1 LSTSRTSSAPRGT
14 DLRPRRGVLWRRR
27 LVALV
32 LLAALVVA
40 LVLLGQVVVRAV
52 QPMLAGDGAPQE
64 GRSAP
69 PTPEAA
75 GPPQDC
81 DAASLELSVAPAK
94 AEFTENEAVVLAVT
108 MRHVGARPCL
118 VDGSDAVRQ
127 VLVRSGD
134 ELVWS
139 SAHCA
144 PGDNLLLMSRGDE
157 VSTTVRW
164 DMHRSVEGCAPD
176 QPVVSPGTFTALVS
190 VADVEGATS
199 DPATFTIRGPA
210 PAEPEQPGDDPTG
223 QPTDPAAEQPA
234 TEGEAPAEPPAEQPA
249 ADGAAEPPVDAP
261 SADVPPTP

>member
-1 LSTSRTSSAPRGT
+1 M
-14 DLRPRRGVLWRRR
+14 
-27 LVALV
+27 ALA

-52 QPMLAGDGAPQE
+52 QPMLGGDGAPQE
-64 GRSAP
+64 GRTAP

-94 AEFTENEAVVLAVT
+94 PEFTENEAVVLAVT

-134 ELVWS
+134 EPVWS

-144 PGDNLLLMSRGDE
+144 SGENLLLMSRGDE

-176 QPVVSPGTFTALVS
+176 QPVAAPGAYTVLVS
-190 VADVEGATS
+190 VDGVEGATS
-199 DPATFTIRGPA
+199 EPATFTILGPA
-210 PAEPEQPGDDPTG
+210 PAETE
-223 QPTDPAAEQPA
+223 QPTDEPTEQPTGEPTEPPTGTPTDQPA
-234 TEGEAPAEPPAEQPA
+234 TEGETPAEQPA
-249 ADGAAEPPVDAP
+249 ATAVGTPPGSGAPVGP
-261 SADVPPTP
+261 SPGR